1 MHIERISTRVL
12 ALPVERPYR
21 LSLGVLIESI
31 GHVLVEAHS
40 NEGHVGTA
48 YAYSLYGQLPAL
60 RAAIDELKELA
71 IGKDP
76 FAVKTIWRNMMAYTG
91 WFGPGGFL
99 HLAISGIDVAL
110 WDLGSDT
117 YDTLKGHGG
126 GITGLSFSEGGRL
139 LGSRS
144 RDGTVRL
151 WSPVTKRELTRI
163 DEPHSG
169 AWQSNLAFS
178 PREDILAALGKG
190 DRVIR
195 IWEVDIT

>member
-1 MHIERISTRVL
+1 MVWSPDGRLLASGSSDGTVRLWEPESWKNIRTLGRGAYGVSSVSWSPDGRIL
-12 ALPVERPYR
+12 A
-21 LSLGVLIESI
+21 SG
-31 GHVLVEAHS
+31 
-40 NEGHVGTA
+40 GTD
-48 YAYSLYGQLPAL
+48 G
-60 RAAIDELKELA
+60 
-71 IGKDP
+71 
-76 FAVKTIWRNMMAYTG
+76 
-91 WFGPGGFL
+91 
-99 HLAISGIDVAL
+99 DVAL